1 MTYALIRR
9 QRATEGEGHVRREAE
24 VGVNTET
31 ANSMR
36 SYEKVP
42 C

>member
-1 MTYALIRR
+1 MTNALIRR
-9 QRATEGEGHVRREAE
+9 QRATEEGHVRREAE
-24 VGVNTET
+24 VGVNTGT

-36 SYEKVP
+36 SCEKVP

>member
-1 MTYALIRR
+1 MTDVLIRR
-9 QRATEGEGHVRREAE
+9 QRATEGEGHVRRETE
-24 VGVNTET
+24 VGVNTGT
-31 ANSMR
+31 ANSIR